1 MYGMQSLIE
10 DDRNSNSIT
19 AKQMVSL
26 FNTFDSA
33 FMCENVCEI
42 LRIYHQLFNSK
53 IHMYNNTF
61 LPQRDRP
68 SKRLQILFLIFFM
81 LLVFHRYTSLRY

>member
-42 LRIYHQLFNSK
+42 
-53 IHMYNNTF
+53 
-61 LPQRDRP
+61 
-68 SKRLQILFLIFFM
+68 
-81 LLVFHRYTSLRY
+81 